1 MKTINLLKLFVAISA
16 TSLLFSGCGSSED
29 EALEQAMGKDSTIAK
44 SEISSDLINEII
56 KSIPSP
62 VEMSTLIREVEPK
75 YNASFLNA
83 AGMEGNYTTNFQKA
97 VNIGIYGTDLGYINM
112 YNQKTDAIKYL
123 TSMTNLAND
132 MKIGQF
138 FDFQMIR
145 RLATNSNNLDS
156 LLYITTS
163 NYDKMNTYLQ
173 EQNRG
178 NLSLLM
184 LTGGWIEALYIAS
197 SVAEKNDSPRLY
209 EKVGE
214 QKIVL
219 DQLKIL
225 LDFYKSDPQVAQLST
240 KLNDLKVV
248 YDSVKI
254 AYEYHPPTIEIVN
267 GVKMVTDNSKSV
279 IQISKADVD
288 QIYNLVSTIRKDLIK
303 E

>member
-1 MKTINLLKLFVAISA
+1 MKTKPLFRNLALISA
-16 TSLLFSGCGSSED
+16 SVFLLASCGGSED
-29 EALEQAMGKDSTIAK
+29 EALEKALVTDSTTAK
-44 SEISSDLINEII
+44 SEISSDLINEVI

-62 VEMSTLIREVEPK
+62 VEMSSLIREVEPK
-75 YNASFLNA
+75 YNVSFLNA
-83 AGMEGNYTTNFQKA
+83 SGNTEKYTTNFQKA

-112 YNQKTDAIKYL
+112 YNEKQDAISYL
-123 TSMTNLAND
+123 NSMTKLAED
-132 MKIGQF
+132 LKIGQF
-138 FDFQMIR
+138 FDYHLIK
-145 RLATNSNNLDS
+145 RLATNSNDLDS
-156 LLYITTS
+156 LLYITTN

-197 SVAEKNDSPRLY
+197 SVAEKNDNPALY
-209 EKVGE
+209 ERVGE

-225 LDFYKSDPQVAQLST
+225 LDFYKSDPKITELNT
-240 KLNDLKVV
+240 KLDGLKAV

-254 AYEYHPPTIEIVN
+254 VYEYHEPTIEIVN

-279 IQISKADVD
+279 IKITKEEVD
-288 QIYNLVSTIRKDLIK
+288 KVFNNVSAIRKELIQ
-303 E
+303 

>member
-1 MKTINLLKLFVAISA
+1 MKTNDMFKTFVAIA
-16 TSLLFSGCGSSED
+16 TAGALLTSCGSSDD
-29 EALEQAMGKDSTIAK
+29 EALEKALGSDSTMAK
-44 SEISSDLINEII
+44 SEISSDLINEVI

-62 VEMSTLIREVEPK
+62 VEMSSLIREVEPK
-75 YNASFLNA
+75 YDVNFLNNASNA
-83 AGMEGNYTTNFQKA
+83 DKYTTNFQKA

-112 YNQKTDAIKYL
+112 YNQKQDAITYL
-123 TSMTNLAND
+123 NAMTGLAED

-138 FDFQMIR
+138 FDYQVIK

-156 LLYITTS
+156 LMYITTS
-163 NYDKMNTYLQ
+163 NYDKMNSYLQ

-197 SVAEKNDSPRLY
+197 SVAEKNDNPQLY
-209 EKVGE
+209 ERVGE

-225 LDFYKSDPQVAQLST
+225 LEFYKSDPKIAEFNG
-240 KLNDLKVV
+240 KLDGLKQV

-254 AYEYHPPTIEIVN
+254 VYEYHEPTVEIVN

-279 IQISKADVD
+279 IKITKEDVD
-288 QIYNLVSTIRKDLIK
+288 KVFNLVSAIRKELIQ
-303 E
+303 

>member
-1 MKTINLLKLFVAISA
+1 MRTINLLKLFVAITA
-16 TSLLFSGCGSSED
+16 TSFLFSGCGSSED

-62 VEMSTLIREVEPK
+62 VEMSSLIREVEPK
-75 YNASFLNA
+75 YNASFLNV
-83 AGMEGNYTTNFQKA
+83 AGNEGNYTTNFQKA
-97 VNIGIYGTDLGYINM
+97 VNMGIYGTDLGYINM
-112 YNQKTDAIKYL
+112 YNEKQDASKYL
-123 TSMTNLAND
+123 FSMTKLAED

-138 FDFQMIR
+138 FDYNMIK
-145 RLATNSNNLDS
+145 RLATNSNDLDS

-163 NYDKMNTYLQ
+163 NYDKMNNYLQ

-197 SVAEKNDSPRLY
+197 SVAEKNASPRLY

-225 LDFYKSDPQVAQLST
+225 LDFYKSDPQVSQLST
-240 KLNDLKVV
+240 KLNDLKIV

-279 IQISKADVD
+279 IQISKADVH
-288 QIYNLVSTIRKDLIK
+288 QIFNLVATIRKDLIQ
-303 E
+303 

>member
-1 MKTINLLKLFVAISA
+1 MKITSIYKIIFSVSASAMLL
-16 TSLLFSGCGSSED
+16 SGCGGLD
-29 EALEQAMGKDSTIAK
+29 ENALEQAMGSDSTMAK
-44 SEISSDLINEII
+44 AEISSDLINEVI

-62 VEMSTLIREVEPK
+62 VEMSSMIREVEPK
-75 YNASFLNA
+75 YNVNFLNNTSNA
-83 AGMEGNYTTNFQKA
+83 DKYTTNYQKA
-97 VNIGIYGTDLGYINM
+97 INIGIYGTDLGYINM
-112 YNQKTDAIKYL
+112 YNEKQDAINYL
-123 TSMTNLAND
+123 NTMTKLAED

-138 FDFQMIR
+138 FDYHVIK

-178 NLSLLM
+178 NLSLMM

-197 SVAEKNDSPRLY
+197 AVAEKNPNPGLHER
-209 EKVGE
+209 VGE

-219 DQLKIL
+219 DQLKLL
-225 LDFYKSDPQVAQLST
+225 LDFYKSDPKLKELNT
-240 KLNDLKVV
+240 KLDGLKTV

-254 AYEYHPPTIEIVN
+254 QYEYHEPTIEIVN

-279 IQISKADVD
+279 ILITKEEVD
-288 QIYNLVSTIRKDLIK
+288 QIFNIVSAIRKDLIQ
-303 E
+303 